1 MPSFRDVRS
10 RAWDVT
16 TTATFKAFYDE
27 LKPRGILAIVEH
39 GANDGTALKIVKLST
54 ARRYI

>member
-54 ARRYI
+54 ARR